1 MGLMLNRVN
10 DLIGEVTSFDAEDNS
25 YRAAIY
31 EVTDSLKPELLMK
44 YSPAPA
50 ILDSTTVEWDSPSDS
65 KILDVIRKDSNGI
78 GRVAMSVPL
87 SMYESVNDDTSIYSS
102 TAFSPVYTIEILS
115 LKVSPLP
122 TDTEVCNIYYYDYN
136 TTAVLE
142 TDQSILNFPE
152 SATQAVV
159 LKTAINIL
167 ANKMSDSI
175 QDEEDNEISIM
186 IQGQIGQL
194 YELFKAEISRL
205 GGGSSE

>member
-1 MGLMLNRVN
+1 MSILNRVT

-31 EVTDSLKPELLMK
+31 EVTDLLKSELLMK
-44 YSPAPA
+44 YSSAPA
-50 ILDSTTVEWDSPSDS
+50 TLDSTTVEWDSPSDS

-78 GRVAMSVPL
+78 GRVAINVPL
-87 SMYESVNDDTSIYSS
+87 SMYESVNDAASIYSS
-102 TAFSPVYTIEILS
+102 TAFSPVYTIEISS

-122 TDTEVCNIYYYDYN
+122 TDTEICNIYYYDYN
-136 TTAVLE
+136 TTAVLA
-142 TDQSILNFPE
+142 TDPSISNFPE

-167 ANKMSDSI
+167 ANKMSNSI
-175 QDEEDNEISIM
+175 QDEEDDEISRM
-186 IQGQIGQL
+186 IQGQMGQL
-194 YELFKAEISRL
+194 HELFKAEMERL